1 MRAVRW
7 KRLKIAVIETLWEKK
22 KDLITFI
29 LSIKKKKG
37 ALDFHMS
44 SICTKDGG

>member
-1 MRAVRW
+1 M
-7 KRLKIAVIETLWEKK
+7 KKIENCCYRDFMGKK